1 MPSLTL
7 LPNFSRYLASG
18 IGSRSFALFL
28 FPFFF
33 HLSFP
38 PLSSLLSFSPS
49 VPPFLNKTIA
59 KRSSVLPGCLLLIVS
74 QSSFHFISLW
84 LTRLSAY
91 RSLNRLLDDAP
102 FELRP
107 APGKG
112 WGAFATR
119 KLIPGQLIIED
130 KPLLVISKSHK
141 HITESDVMSRFQR
154 LQPRDKHRFLSL
166 RDNGDREFTSMK
178 KAFTENAFG
187 VSNTHHAHGLFV
199 FLSRFNH
206 ACVPNC
212 KVPMA
217 GTVIRTNRLHIY
229 ATRTVMPGEELT
241 FCYNSIYD
249 YMIAEDRT
257 QRLGFQCDCKACLI
271 GTPFQ
276 RASDMRRTLLRGL
289 YFLKEGEDIN
299 WPRPVSMPPVL
310 SDQQVRRA
318 AEGFTPPLST

>member
-1 MPSLTL
+1 M
-7 LPNFSRYLASG
+7 
-18 IGSRSFALFL
+18 
-28 FPFFF
+28 
-33 HLSFP
+33 
-38 PLSSLLSFSPS
+38 
-49 VPPFLNKTIA
+49 
-59 KRSSVLPGCLLLIVS
+59 
-74 QSSFHFISLW
+74 
-84 LTRLSAY
+84 
-91 RSLNRLLDDAP
+91 LDDAP
-102 FELRP
+102 FKLRP

-119 KLIPGQLIIED
+119 KLAPGQLIIED
-130 KPLLVISKSHK
+130 KPLLVIPKSHK

-154 LQPRDKHRFLSL
+154 LPPRDKHRFLSL
-166 RDNGDREFTSMK
+166 RNNGDREFTSMK

-187 VSNTHHAHGLFV
+187 VSNTHHVHGLFV

-217 GTVIRTNRLHIY
+217 GTVIQTNRLHIY
-229 ATRTVMPGEELT
+229 ATRTVMPSEKLT

-249 YMIAEDRT
+249 YMIAKDRT

-276 RASDMRRTLLRGL
+276 RASNMRRTLLRGL

-310 SDQQVRRA
+310 SDPQVRRA
-318 AEGFTPPLST
+318 AEGFTLPLSTRFIASTMRAFLLEEEGLMDQFIIELLGLSDKELVVASFKTASNAQVAAVVMAQKSWLGKLCAVFKLLGKKDGADREVAAVLQKQ